1 MRLNKFIGD
10 SFLMI
15 LSSGIAQ
22 VILIITTPIITRL
35 YSPAEFGE
43 FTIFSNIAMILIPII
58 NARYDLLIVNAK
70 NDRSANILS
79 QISFLIS
86 LLILLILIP
95 ILAISA
101 WLYPNFILDFIFII
115 IMLFLVSLTNIF
127 TNYLNKE
134 RKYKV
139 LSLINVFRAGSMA
152 LLQIIFGLLS
162 LGSLG
167 LIIGFSLS
175 YITGITLGY
184 KTFKKHFNIV
194 RNKEETKALFLEN
207 KNQLVYSTP
216 SILLNSLSF
225 SVVVFF
231 IGILYTNTEV
241 GIYGMA
247 IRVLGIPVTIISLG
261 LSKIFMQQA
270 NDYYIERGNFR
281 NLLLKFSSTL
291 VIVSI
296 ILYVPLY
303 LFSEELVNILLGHSW
318 VDAIT
323 VIKIVIP
330 LFVIRLIVST
340 VSLSVIV
347 LQKQQLEL
355 ILQAL
360 FLIGTTVTFVISKM
374 LNLTFL
380 NFVSINTAVLI
391 VSYMIFFIALY
402 YFAKNKQFKNSWSK
416 FINKKDV
423 D

>member
-303 LFSEELVNILLGHSW
+303 LFSEELVNILLGYSW

-402 YFAKNKQFKNSWSK
+402 YFAKNKQFKNS
-416 FINKKDV
+416 
-423 D
+423 

>member
-35 YSPAEFGE
+35 YSPTEFGE

-58 NARYDLLIVNAK
+58 NARYDLLIVNTK

-95 ILAISA
+95 IFAISA

-152 LLQIIFGLLS
+152 LLQIIFGLLA

-175 YITGITLGY
+175 YIAGITLGY

-194 RNKEETKALFLEN
+194 RDKEETKALFLEN

-270 NDYYIERGNFR
+270 NDYYIEHGNFR
-281 NLLLKFSSTL
+281 NLLLKFSSIL

-380 NFVSINTAVLI
+380 NFVSINTVALI

-402 YFAKNKQFKNSWSK
+402 YFAKNK
-416 FINKKDV
+416 
-423 D
+423 

>member
-296 ILYVPLY
+296 IVYVPLY

-402 YFAKNKQFKNSWSK
+402 YFAKNKQFKNS
-416 FINKKDV
+416 
-423 D
+423 

>member
-95 ILAISA
+95 IFAISA
-101 WLYPNFILDFIFII
+101 WLYPNFKLDFIFII

-134 RKYKV
+134 GKYKV

-402 YFAKNKQFKNSWSK
+402 YFAKNKQFKNS
-416 FINKKDV
+416 
-423 D
+423 

>member
-43 FTIFSNIAMILIPII
+43 FTIFSNIAMILIPVI

-402 YFAKNKQFKNSWSK
+402 YFAKNKQFKNS
-416 FINKKDV
+416 
-423 D
+423 

>member
-35 YSPAEFGE
+35 YSPTEFGK

-58 NARYDLLIVNAK
+58 NARYDLLIVNTK

-95 ILAISA
+95 IFAISA
-101 WLYPNFILDFIFII
+101 WLYPSFILDFIFII

-152 LLQIIFGLLS
+152 LLQIIFGLLA

-167 LIIGFSLS
+167 LIVGFSLS
-175 YITGITLGY
+175 YIAGITLGY

-194 RNKEETKALFLEN
+194 RDKEETKALFLEN

-270 NDYYIERGNFR
+270 NDYYIEHGNFR
-281 NLLLKFSSTL
+281 NLLLKFSSIL

-360 FLIGTTVTFVISKM
+360 FLIGTTVTFFISKM

-380 NFVSINTAVLI
+380 NFVSINTVVLI

-402 YFAKNKQFKNSWSK
+402 YFAKNKQFKNS
-416 FINKKDV
+416 
-423 D
+423 

>member
-22 VILIITTPIITRL
+22 VILIITTSIITRL

-402 YFAKNKQFKNSWSK
+402 YFAKNKQFKNS
-416 FINKKDV
+416 
-423 D
+423 

>member
-35 YSPAEFGE
+35 YSPSEFGE

-402 YFAKNKQFKNSWSK
+402 YFAKNKQFKNS
-416 FINKKDV
+416 
-423 D
+423 

>member
-35 YSPAEFGE
+35 YSPTEFGE

-58 NARYDLLIVNAK
+58 NARYDLLIVNTK

-95 ILAISA
+95 IFAISA

-152 LLQIIFGLLS
+152 LLQIISGLLA

-175 YITGITLGY
+175 YIAGITLGY

-194 RNKEETKALFLEN
+194 RDKEETKALFLEN

-270 NDYYIERGNFR
+270 NDYYIEYGNFR
-281 NLLLKFSSTL
+281 NLLLKFSSIL

-360 FLIGTTVTFVISKM
+360 FLIGTTATFVISKM

-380 NFVSINTAVLI
+380 NFVSINTVVLI

-402 YFAKNKQFKNSWSK
+402 YFAKNKQFKNS
-416 FINKKDV
+416 
-423 D
+423 

>member
-355 ILQAL
+355 ILQAI

-402 YFAKNKQFKNSWSK
+402 YFAKNKQFKNS
-416 FINKKDV
+416 
-423 D
+423 

>member
-35 YSPAEFGE
+35 YSPTEFGE

-58 NARYDLLIVNAK
+58 NARYDLLIVNTK

-95 ILAISA
+95 IFAISA

-152 LLQIIFGLLS
+152 LLQIIFGLLA

-175 YITGITLGY
+175 YIAGITLGY

-194 RNKEETKALFLEN
+194 RDKEETKALFLEN

-270 NDYYIERGNFR
+270 NDYYIEHGNFR
-281 NLLLKFSSTL
+281 NLLLKFSSIL

-340 VSLSVIV
+340 VSLFVIV

-380 NFVSINTAVLI
+380 NFVSINTVVLI

-402 YFAKNKQFKNSWSK
+402 YFAKNK
-416 FINKKDV
+416 
-423 D
+423 

>member
-355 ILQAL
+355 MLQAL

-402 YFAKNKQFKNSWSK
+402 YFAKNKQFKNS
-416 FINKKDV
+416 
-423 D
+423 

>member
-35 YSPAEFGE
+35 YSPTEFGE
-43 FTIFSNIAMILIPII
+43 LTIFSNIAMILIPII
-58 NARYDLLIVNAK
+58 NARYDLLIVNTK

-95 ILAISA
+95 IFAISA

-152 LLQIIFGLLS
+152 LLQIIFGLLA

-175 YITGITLGY
+175 YIAGITLGY

-194 RNKEETKALFLEN
+194 RDKEETKALFLEN

-261 LSKIFMQQA
+261 LSKIFMQQV
-270 NDYYIERGNFR
+270 NDYYIEYGNFR
-281 NLLLKFSSTL
+281 NLLLKFSSIL

-360 FLIGTTVTFVISKM
+360 FLIGTTATFVISKM

-380 NFVSINTAVLI
+380 NFVSINTVVLI

-402 YFAKNKQFKNSWSK
+402 YFAKNKQFKNS
-416 FINKKDV
+416 
-423 D
+423 

>member
-184 KTFKKHFNIV
+184 KTLKKHFNIV

-402 YFAKNKQFKNSWSK
+402 YFAKNKQFKNS
-416 FINKKDV
+416 
-423 D
+423 

>member
-35 YSPAEFGE
+35 YSPTEFGE

-58 NARYDLLIVNAK
+58 NARYDLLIVNTK

-95 ILAISA
+95 IFAISV

-152 LLQIIFGLLS
+152 LLQIIFGLLA

-175 YITGITLGY
+175 YIAGITLGY

-194 RNKEETKALFLEN
+194 RDKEETKALFLEN

-270 NDYYIERGNFR
+270 NDYYIEYGNFR
-281 NLLLKFSSTL
+281 NLLLKFSSIL

-360 FLIGTTVTFVISKM
+360 FLIGTTATFVISKM

-380 NFVSINTAVLI
+380 NFVSINTVVLI

-402 YFAKNKQFKNSWSK
+402 YFAKNKQFKNS
-416 FINKKDV
+416 
-423 D
+423 

>member
-303 LFSEELVNILLGHSW
+303 LFSEELVDILLGHSW

-402 YFAKNKQFKNSWSK
+402 YFAKNKQFKNS
-416 FINKKDV
+416 
-423 D
+423 

>member
-175 YITGITLGY
+175 YIPGITLGY

-402 YFAKNKQFKNSWSK
+402 YFAKNKQFKNS
-416 FINKKDV
+416 
-423 D
+423 

>member
-86 LLILLILIP
+86 LLILLILVP
-95 ILAISA
+95 IFAISA

-152 LLQIIFGLLS
+152 LLQIIFGLLA

-175 YITGITLGY
+175 YIAGITLGY

-194 RNKEETKALFLEN
+194 RDKEETKALFLEN
-207 KNQLVYSTP
+207 KNQLFYSTP

-270 NDYYIERGNFR
+270 NDYYIEHGNFR
-281 NLLLKFSSTL
+281 NLLLKFSSIL

-360 FLIGTTVTFVISKM
+360 FLIGTTATFVISKM

-380 NFVSINTAVLI
+380 NFVSINTVVLI

-402 YFAKNKQFKNSWSK
+402 YFAKNKKFKNS
-416 FINKKDV
+416 
-423 D
+423 

>member
-247 IRVLGIPVTIISLG
+247 IRVLGIPVTIITLG

-402 YFAKNKQFKNSWSK
+402 YFAKNKQFKNS
-416 FINKKDV
+416 
-423 D
+423 

>member
-380 NFVSINTAVLI
+380 NFVSINTAILI

-402 YFAKNKQFKNSWSK
+402 YFAKNKQFKNS
-416 FINKKDV
+416 
-423 D
+423 

>member
-35 YSPAEFGE
+35 YSPTEFGE

-58 NARYDLLIVNAK
+58 NARYDLLIVNTK

-95 ILAISA
+95 IFAISA

-152 LLQIIFGLLS
+152 LLQIIFGLLA

-175 YITGITLGY
+175 YIAGITLGY

-194 RNKEETKALFLEN
+194 RDKEETKALFLEN

-270 NDYYIERGNFR
+270 NDYYIEHGNFR
-281 NLLLKFSSTL
+281 NLLLKFSSIL

-296 ILYVPLY
+296 ILYMPLY

-380 NFVSINTAVLI
+380 NFVSINTVVLI

-402 YFAKNKQFKNSWSK
+402 YFAKNKQFKNS
-416 FINKKDV
+416 
-423 D
+423 

>member
-127 TNYLNKE
+127 INYLNKE

-194 RNKEETKALFLEN
+194 RNKEETKVLFLEN

-402 YFAKNKQFKNSWSK
+402 YFAKNKQFKNS
-416 FINKKDV
+416 
-423 D
+423 

>member
-1 MRLNKFIGD
+1 MKINKFIGD

-22 VILIITTPIITRL
+22 IILIVTTPIITRL

-70 NDRSANILS
+70 NDRIANILS

-86 LLILLILIP
+86 LVIILILIP
-95 ILAISA
+95 VFMVSA
-101 WLYPNFILDFIFII
+101 LLFPNFILDFIFII

-139 LSLINVFRAGSMA
+139 LSLINVFRAASMS
-152 LLQIIFGLLS
+152 LLQIIFGFLAF
-162 LGSLG
+162 GSLG

-175 YITGITLGY
+175 YIAGLTLGY
-184 KTFKKHFNIV
+184 RTFKKHFNIV
-194 RNKEETKALFLEN
+194 KDKEEAKAIFLEN

-241 GIYGMA
+241 GIYGVA

-270 NDYYIERGNFR
+270 NDYYIEHGNFR
-281 NLLLKFSSTL
+281 NLLLKFSSVL
-291 VIVSI
+291 IIVSI

-318 VDAIT
+318 VDAII

-330 LFVIRLIVST
+330 LFVVRLIVST

-360 FLIGTTVTFVISKM
+360 FLVGTTITFIISKIFS
-374 LNLTFL
+374 LTFL
-380 NFVSINTAVLI
+380 NFVSINTIVL
-391 VSYMIFFIALY
+391 VLSYIIFFIALF
-402 YFAKNKQFKNSWSK
+402 YFAKNKRFKD
-416 FINKKDV
+416 I
-423 D
+423 

>member
-241 GIYGMA
+241 GIYGMS

-402 YFAKNKQFKNSWSK
+402 YFAKNKQFKNS
-416 FINKKDV
+416 
-423 D
+423 

>member
-216 SILLNSLSF
+216 SILLNSFSF

-402 YFAKNKQFKNSWSK
+402 YFAKNKQFKNS
-416 FINKKDV
+416 
-423 D
+423 

>member
-35 YSPAEFGE
+35 YSPTEFGE

-58 NARYDLLIVNAK
+58 NARYDLLIVNTK

-95 ILAISA
+95 IFAISA

-152 LLQIIFGLLS
+152 LLQIIFGLLA

-175 YITGITLGY
+175 YIAGITLGY

-194 RNKEETKALFLEN
+194 RDKEETKALFLEN

-270 NDYYIERGNFR
+270 NDYYIEYGNFR
-281 NLLLKFSSTL
+281 NLLLKFSSIL

-340 VSLSVIV
+340 ISLSVIV

-360 FLIGTTVTFVISKM
+360 FLIGTTATFVISKM

-380 NFVSINTAVLI
+380 NFVSINTIVLI

-402 YFAKNKQFKNSWSK
+402 YFAKNKQFKNS
-416 FINKKDV
+416 
-423 D
+423 

>member
-35 YSPAEFGE
+35 YSPTEFGE

-58 NARYDLLIVNAK
+58 NARYDLLIVNTK

-95 ILAISA
+95 IFAISA

-139 LSLINVFRAGSMA
+139 LSLINVFRAGSMV
-152 LLQIIFGLLS
+152 LLQIIFGLLA

-175 YITGITLGY
+175 YIAGITLGY

-194 RNKEETKALFLEN
+194 RDKEETKALFLEN

-270 NDYYIERGNFR
+270 NDYYIEHGNFR
-281 NLLLKFSSTL
+281 NLLLKFSSIL

-380 NFVSINTAVLI
+380 NFVSINTVVLI

-402 YFAKNKQFKNSWSK
+402 YFAKNKQFKNS
-416 FINKKDV
+416 
-423 D
+423 

>member
-35 YSPAEFGE
+35 YSPTEFGE
-43 FTIFSNIAMILIPII
+43 FTIFSNMAMILIPII
-58 NARYDLLIVNAK
+58 NARYDLLIVNTK

-95 ILAISA
+95 IFAISA

-152 LLQIIFGLLS
+152 LLQIIFGLLA

-175 YITGITLGY
+175 YIAGITLGY

-194 RNKEETKALFLEN
+194 RDKEETKALFLEN

-270 NDYYIERGNFR
+270 NDYYIEYGNFR
-281 NLLLKFSSTL
+281 NLLLKFSSIL

-340 VSLSVIV
+340 ISLSVIV

-360 FLIGTTVTFVISKM
+360 FLIGTTATFVISKM

-380 NFVSINTAVLI
+380 NFVSINTIVLI

-402 YFAKNKQFKNSWSK
+402 YFAKNKQFKNS
-416 FINKKDV
+416 
-423 D
+423 

>member
-35 YSPAEFGE
+35 YSPTEFGE

-58 NARYDLLIVNAK
+58 NARYDLLIVNTK

-95 ILAISA
+95 IFAISA

-152 LLQIIFGLLS
+152 LLQIIFGLLA

-175 YITGITLGY
+175 YIAGITLGY

-194 RNKEETKALFLEN
+194 RDKEETKALFLEN

-270 NDYYIERGNFR
+270 NDYYIEYGNFR
-281 NLLLKFSSTL
+281 NLLLKFSSIL

-318 VDAIT
+318 GDAIT

-360 FLIGTTVTFVISKM
+360 FLIGTTATFVISKM

-380 NFVSINTAVLI
+380 NFVSINTVVLI

-402 YFAKNKQFKNSWSK
+402 YFAKNKQFKNS
-416 FINKKDV
+416 
-423 D
+423 

>member
-1 MRLNKFIGD
+1 MKINKFIGD

-15 LSSGIAQ
+15 ISSGIAQ
-22 VILIITTPIITRL
+22 IILIVTTPIITRL

-70 NDRSANILS
+70 NDRIANILS
-79 QISFLIS
+79 QISFFIS
-86 LLILLILIP
+86 LIIILILIP
-95 ILAISA
+95 VFIVSA
-101 WLYPNFILDFIFII
+101 LLFPSFILDFIFII

-139 LSLINVFRAGSMA
+139 LSLINVFRAASMA
-152 LLQIIFGLLS
+152 LLQIIFGFLAF
-162 LGSLG
+162 GSLG

-175 YITGITLGY
+175 YIAGLTLGY
-184 KTFKKHFNIV
+184 RTFKKHFNIV
-194 RNKEETKALFLEN
+194 KDKEEAKAIFLEN

-216 SILLNSLSF
+216 SMLLNSLSF

-247 IRVLGIPVTIISLG
+247 IRVLGVPVTIISLG

-270 NDYYIERGNFR
+270 NDYYIENGNFR
-281 NLLLKFSSTL
+281 NLLLKFSSAL
-291 VIVSI
+291 IIVSI

-318 VDAIT
+318 VDAII

-330 LFVIRLIVST
+330 LFVVRLIVST

-360 FLIGTTVTFVISKM
+360 FLVGTTITFIISKIFS
-374 LNLTFL
+374 LTFL
-380 NFVSINTAVLI
+380 SFVSINTIVLVI
-391 VSYMIFFIALY
+391 SYVIFFIALF
-402 YFAKNKQFKNSWSK
+402 YFAKNKRFKE
-416 FINKKDV
+416 I
-423 D
+423 

>member
-35 YSPAEFGE
+35 YSPTEFGD

-58 NARYDLLIVNAK
+58 NARYDLLIVNTK

-86 LLILLILIP
+86 LLILLILMP
-95 ILAISA
+95 IFAISA

-152 LLQIIFGLLS
+152 LLQIIFGLLA

-175 YITGITLGY
+175 YIAGITLGY

-194 RNKEETKALFLEN
+194 RDKEETKALFLEN

-270 NDYYIERGNFR
+270 NDYYIEYGNFR
-281 NLLLKFSSTL
+281 NLLLKFSSIL

-360 FLIGTTVTFVISKM
+360 FLIGTTATFVISKM

-380 NFVSINTAVLI
+380 NFVSINTVVLI

-402 YFAKNKQFKNSWSK
+402 YFAKNKQFKNS
-416 FINKKDV
+416 
-423 D
+423 

>member
-35 YSPAEFGE
+35 YSPTEFGE

-58 NARYDLLIVNAK
+58 NARYDLLIVNTK

-95 ILAISA
+95 IFAISA

-152 LLQIIFGLLS
+152 LLQIIFGLLA

-175 YITGITLGY
+175 YIAGITLGY

-194 RNKEETKALFLEN
+194 RDKEETKALFLEN

-270 NDYYIERGNFR
+270 NDYYIEYGNFR
-281 NLLLKFSSTL
+281 NLLLKFSSIL

-360 FLIGTTVTFVISKM
+360 FLIGTTATFVISKM

-380 NFVSINTAVLI
+380 NFVSINTVVLI

-402 YFAKNKQFKNSWSK
+402 YFAKNKQFKN
-416 FINKKDV
+416 FLV
-423 D
+423 

>member
-340 VSLSVIV
+340 VSLSVTV

-402 YFAKNKQFKNSWSK
+402 YFAKNKQFKNS
-416 FINKKDV
+416 
-423 D
+423 

>member
-22 VILIITTPIITRL
+22 VILITTTPIITRL
-35 YSPAEFGE
+35 YSPTEFGE

-58 NARYDLLIVNAK
+58 NARYDLLIVNTK

-95 ILAISA
+95 IFAISA

-152 LLQIIFGLLS
+152 LLQIIFGLLA

-175 YITGITLGY
+175 YIAGITLGY

-194 RNKEETKALFLEN
+194 RDKEETKALFLEN

-270 NDYYIERGNFR
+270 NDYYIEYGNFR
-281 NLLLKFSSTL
+281 NLLLKFSSIL

-360 FLIGTTVTFVISKM
+360 FLIGTTATFVISKM

-380 NFVSINTAVLI
+380 NFVSINTVVLI

-402 YFAKNKQFKNSWSK
+402 YFAKNKQFKNS
-416 FINKKDV
+416 
-423 D
+423 

>member
-95 ILAISA
+95 IFAISA

-374 LNLTFL
+374 L
-380 NFVSINTAVLI
+380 I
-391 VSYMIFFIALY
+391 
-402 YFAKNKQFKNSWSK
+402 
-416 FINKKDV
+416 
-423 D
+423 

>member
-35 YSPAEFGE
+35 YSPTEFGE

-58 NARYDLLIVNAK
+58 NARYDLLIVNTK

-95 ILAISA
+95 IFAISA

-152 LLQIIFGLLS
+152 LLQIIFGLLA

-175 YITGITLGY
+175 YIAGITLGY

-194 RNKEETKALFLEN
+194 RDKEETKALFLEN

-270 NDYYIERGNFR
+270 NDYYIEYGNFR
-281 NLLLKFSSTL
+281 NLLLKFSSIL

-380 NFVSINTAVLI
+380 NFVSINTVVLI

-402 YFAKNKQFKNSWSK
+402 YFAKNKQFKNS
-416 FINKKDV
+416 
-423 D
+423 

>member
-35 YSPAEFGE
+35 YSPTEFGE

-58 NARYDLLIVNAK
+58 NARYDLLIVNTK

-95 ILAISA
+95 IFAISA

-152 LLQIIFGLLS
+152 LLQIIFGLLA

-175 YITGITLGY
+175 YIAGITLGY

-194 RNKEETKALFLEN
+194 RDKEETKALFLEN

-270 NDYYIERGNFR
+270 NDYYIEHGNFR
-281 NLLLKFSSTL
+281 NLLLKFSSIL

-360 FLIGTTVTFVISKM
+360 FLIGTSVTFVISKM

-380 NFVSINTAVLI
+380 NFVSINTVVLI
-391 VSYMIFFIALY
+391 LSYMIFFIALY
-402 YFAKNKQFKNSWSK
+402 YFAKNKQFKNS
-416 FINKKDV
+416 
-423 D
+423 

>member
-1 MRLNKFIGD
+1 MKINKFIGD

-22 VILIITTPIITRL
+22 IILIVTTPIITRL

-70 NDRSANILS
+70 NDRIANILS

-86 LLILLILIP
+86 LVIILILIP
-95 ILAISA
+95 VFIVSA
-101 WLYPNFILDFIFII
+101 LLFPNFILDFIFII

-139 LSLINVFRAGSMA
+139 LSLINVFRAASMS
-152 LLQIIFGLLS
+152 LLQIIFGFLAF
-162 LGSLG
+162 GSLG
-167 LIIGFSLS
+167 LIVGFSLS
-175 YITGITLGY
+175 YIAGLTLGY
-184 KTFKKHFNIV
+184 RTFKKHFNIV
-194 RNKEETKALFLEN
+194 KDKEEAKAIFIEN

-270 NDYYIERGNFR
+270 NDYYIEHGNFR
-281 NLLLKFSSTL
+281 NLLLKFSSVL
-291 VIVSI
+291 IIVSI

-318 VDAIT
+318 VDAII

-330 LFVIRLIVST
+330 LFVVRLIVST

-360 FLIGTTVTFVISKM
+360 FLVGTTITFIISKIFS
-374 LNLTFL
+374 LTFL
-380 NFVSINTAVLI
+380 NFVSINTIVLVI
-391 VSYMIFFIALY
+391 SYAIFFIALF
-402 YFAKNKQFKNSWSK
+402 YFAKNKSFKD
-416 FINKKDV
+416 I
-423 D
+423 

>member
-1 MRLNKFIGD
+1 MKINKFISD

-22 VILIITTPIITRL
+22 IILIVTTPIITRL
-35 YSPAEFGE
+35 YSLAEFGE

-70 NDRSANILS
+70 NDRIANILS

-86 LLILLILIP
+86 LVIILILIP
-95 ILAISA
+95 VFMVSA
-101 WLYPNFILDFIFII
+101 LLFPNFILDFIFII

-139 LSLINVFRAGSMA
+139 LSLINVFRAASMA
-152 LLQIIFGLLS
+152 LLQIIFGCLAF
-162 LGSLG
+162 GSLG

-175 YITGITLGY
+175 YIAGLTLGY
-184 KTFKKHFNIV
+184 RTFKKHFNIV
-194 RNKEETKALFLEN
+194 KDKEEAKEIFLEN

-270 NDYYIERGNFR
+270 NDYYIEYGNFR
-281 NLLLKFSSTL
+281 NLLLKFSSAL
-291 VIVSI
+291 IIVSI

-303 LFSEELVNILLGHSW
+303 LFSEELVNILLGKNW
-318 VDAIT
+318 VDAII

-330 LFVIRLIVST
+330 LFVVRLIVST

-360 FLIGTTVTFVISKM
+360 FLVGTTITFIISKIFS
-374 LNLTFL
+374 LTFL
-380 NFVSINTAVLI
+380 NFVSINTIVL
-391 VSYMIFFIALY
+391 VFSYIIFFIALF
-402 YFAKNKQFKNSWSK
+402 YFAKNKRFKET
-416 FINKKDV
+416 
-423 D
+423 